1 MVVVMPS
8 MVMETSL
15 TTVFAELPL
24 PPDPELPPADCDDD
38 VSDVSDVEDVA
49 DVADVDDA
57 AVVDEAN
64 DVAVDGD
71 VVTAALVDAIALI
84 DMKTLA
90 EGDLGRSAGCAPY
103 PLLQRAG
110 PAKQAPAA

>member
-1 MVVVMPS
+1 MVVTPS

-38 VSDVSDVEDVA
+38 VSDVEDVA
-49 DVADVDDA
+49 DAADVDDA
-57 AVVDEAN
+57 AVVDEAD

-71 VVTAALVDAIALI
+71 VVTAALADAIALI

-90 EGDLGRSAGCAPY
+90 EGDPGCSAGCAPY